1 MNGSSGI
8 VCVAVAV
15 GLVLL
20 SNGTPALAG
29 NSQSTARTSKPSPEE
44 MAQDIAK
51 YSRQA
56 LRQGRPQESP
66 KEVRRDG
73 LYLLL
78 SFSLADNILKDYLR
92 EAKLLGAKVLL
103 RGLVQESFKVTQER
117 IKQVLF
123 TGEHPD
129 ESRLVGIGID
139 PVLYRTVGA
148 GEVPA
153 LVFVKDEKFMVASG
167 ASSIAQLLSLLAE
180 EQARVKPWVE
190 WFERR
195 HRGFLQGGPTEEAPP
210 ALPTIERS
218 VKVRADARGAD
229 IAERDMIDVMKER
242 VANANWPDIQ
252 RRSGDALKRH
262 FTKGPG
268 LALPHVE
275 EARVVFVDPTVEYPE
290 DIKDPTTDTVLIKSG
305 TKINPFDKVRWIR
318 TLVFFDGS
326 SPAQVDWVRQYLR
339 AHDPKFVKLIISDG
353 DVQKVMEPLHQ
364 RVYWAN
370 PLLVSRMGVGAVPS
384 VVSQL
389 GRHLR
394 VEEVEV
400 HE

>member
-1 MNGSSGI
+1 MNGSSVI
-8 VCVAVAV
+8 AYVAVAV
-15 GLVLL
+15 GLSLL
-20 SNGTPALAG
+20 SIGSPAL
-29 NSQSTARTSKPSPEE
+29 SESTGRPSKPSPEE
-44 MAQDIAK
+44 MAQDIAR

-66 KEVRRDG
+66 KEMRRDG

-78 SFSLADNILKDYLR
+78 SFSLPDDTLKDYLR

-103 RGLVQESFKVTQER
+103 RGLVQESFKVTQDR
-117 IKQVLF
+117 IKRVLF
-123 TGEHPD
+123 TGERPD
-129 ESRLVGIGID
+129 DSLLVGIGID
-139 PVLYRTVGA
+139 PVIYRTVGA

-167 ASSIAQLLSLLAE
+167 ASSVAHLLALLSQ
-180 EQARVKPWVE
+180 EQARLKPWGE

-210 ALPTIERS
+210 LLPTIERS
-218 VKVRADARGAD
+218 VKVWADARGAD

-262 FTKGPG
+262 FAKGPG

-290 DIKDPTTDTVLIKSG
+290 DIKDPSTGTLLIKSG
-305 TKINPFDKVRWIR
+305 TRINPFDKVRWIR
-318 TLVFFDGS
+318 TLVFFDGT
-326 SPAQVDWVRQYLR
+326 SPAQMGWVQQYLR
-339 AHDPKFVKLIISDG
+339 EHDPKFVKLIISDG
-353 DVQKVMEPLHQ
+353 DAQKVMEQLHQ

-370 PLLVSRMGVGAVPS
+370 SLLISRMGVGAVPS

-394 VEEVEV
+394 VEEVAV
-400 HE
+400 HD

>member
-15 GLVLL
+15 GISLL
-20 SNGTPALAG
+20 SIGSPALAG
-29 NSQSTARTSKPSPEE
+29 NSQSTARSSKPSPEE
-44 MAQDIAK
+44 MAQDIAR

-56 LRQGRPQESP
+56 LRHGRPQEPP

-78 SFSLADNILKDYLR
+78 SFSLPDNILKDYLR

-103 RGLVQESFKVTQER
+103 RGLVHESFKVTQER

-123 TGEHPD
+123 TADHPD
-129 ESRLVGIGID
+129 ESLLGGIGID
-139 PVLYRTVGA
+139 SVMYRTVGA

-167 ASSIAQLLSLLAE
+167 ASSVAHLLTLLSK
-180 EQARVKPWVE
+180 EQAGVTPWVE
-190 WFERR
+190 WFDHR
-195 HRGFLQGGPTEEAPP
+195 HRGFLQGGPTEDSPP
-210 ALPTIERS
+210 PLPAIDRS

-229 IAERDMIDVMKER
+229 IAERDLIDVMQER
-242 VANANWPDIQ
+242 VAHADWPDLQ
-252 RRSGDALKRH
+252 RRSGEALKRR
-262 FTKGPG
+262 FAKGPG
-268 LALPHVE
+268 LALPHAE
-275 EARVVFVDPTVEYPE
+275 EARVMLVDPTVEYPE
-290 DIKDPTTDTVLIKSG
+290 DIKDPTTNTVLIKAG

-318 TLVFFDGS
+318 TLVFFDGT
-326 SPAQVDWVRQYLR
+326 SPAQVGWVQQYLNE
-339 AHDPKFVKLIISDG
+339 HDPKFVKLIISDG
-353 DVQKVMEPLHQ
+353 DVQKVMEQLHQ

-370 PLLVSRMGVGAVPS
+370 PLLVSRMGVEAVPS
-384 VVSQL
+384 VVSQS

-394 VEEVEV
+394 VEEVAI
-400 HE
+400 HD

>member
-1 MNGSSGI
+1 VNGSSGI
-8 VCVAVAV
+8 VCVVVVA
-15 GLVLL
+15 GLSLL
-20 SNGTPALAG
+20 SIGTPALAG
-29 NSQSTARTSKPSPEE
+29 NSQSTVLSSKPSPEE
-44 MAQDIAK
+44 MAQDIAR

-73 LYLLL
+73 VYLLL
-78 SFSLADNILKDYLR
+78 SFSLPNDTLKDYLR

-103 RGLVQESFKVTQER
+103 RGLVQDSFKVTQER
-117 IKQVLF
+117 IKHLLF
-123 TGEHPD
+123 IGDHPD
-129 ESRLVGIGID
+129 DSLLVGIGID
-139 PVLYRTVGA
+139 PVIYRTVGA

-153 LVFVKDEKFMVASG
+153 LVFVKDEKFLVASG
-167 ASSIAQLLSLLAE
+167 ASSVAHLLTLLSK
-180 EQARVKPWVE
+180 EQAGVMPWVE

-210 ALPTIERS
+210 PLPTMERS
-218 VKVRADARGAD
+218 VKVRADARGTD
-229 IAERDMIDVMKER
+229 IAERDLIDVMKER
-242 VANANWPDIQ
+242 LAKADWPDIQ
-252 RRSGDALKRH
+252 RRSGEAIKRQ
-262 FTKGPG
+262 FAKGPG
-268 LALPHVE
+268 LALPHVDV
-275 EARVVFVDPTVEYPE
+275 ARVVLVDPTVEYPE
-290 DIKDPTTDTVLIKSG
+290 DIKDPTTNTVLIKAG

-326 SPAQVDWVRQYLR
+326 SPAQVDWVQQYLKE
-339 AHDPKFVKLIISDG
+339 HDAKFVKLIISDG
-353 DVQKVMEPLHQ
+353 DVQKLMDQLHQ

-394 VEEVEV
+394 VEEVAIDE
-400 HE
+400 

>member
-1 MNGSSGI
+1 MKGSSVI
-8 VCVAVAV
+8 ACMAVTV
-15 GLVLL
+15 VLSLL
-20 SNGTPALAG
+20 SIGSPAL
-29 NSQSTARTSKPSPEE
+29 SESTGRPSKPSPEE
-44 MAQDIAK
+44 MAQDIAR

-66 KEVRRDG
+66 KEMRRDG

-78 SFSLADNILKDYLR
+78 SFSLPDDTLKDYLR

-103 RGLVQESFKVTQER
+103 RGLVQESFKVTQDR
-117 IKQVLF
+117 IKRVLF
-123 TGEHPD
+123 TGERPD
-129 ESRLVGIGID
+129 DSLLVGIGID
-139 PVLYRTVGA
+139 PVIYRTVGA

-167 ASSIAQLLSLLAE
+167 ASSVAHLLALLSQ
-180 EQARVKPWVE
+180 EQARLKPWGE

-210 ALPTIERS
+210 LLPTIERS
-218 VKVRADARGAD
+218 VKVWADARGAD

-242 VANANWPDIQ
+242 LAKADWPDIQ
-252 RRSGDALKRH
+252 RRSGDALKRQ
-262 FTKGPG
+262 FAKGPG
-268 LALPHVE
+268 LALPHAE
-275 EARVVFVDPTVEYPE
+275 EARVVLVDPTVEYPE
-290 DIKDPTTDTVLIKSG
+290 DIKDPTTNTVLIKSG

-318 TLVFFDGS
+318 TLVFFDGTS
-326 SPAQVDWVRQYLR
+326 SSQVGWVQQYLKE
-339 AHDPKFVKLIISDG
+339 HDPKFVKLIISDG
-353 DVQKVMEPLHQ
+353 DVQKVMEQLHQ

-384 VVSQL
+384 IVSQL

-394 VEEVEV
+394 VEEVAI

>member
-1 MNGSSGI
+1 MKGSSVI
-8 VCVAVAV
+8 ACMAVTV
-15 GLVLL
+15 VLSLL
-20 SNGTPALAG
+20 SIGSPAL
-29 NSQSTARTSKPSPEE
+29 SESTGRPSKPSPEE
-44 MAQDIAK
+44 MAQDIAR

-66 KEVRRDG
+66 KEMRRDG

-78 SFSLADNILKDYLR
+78 SFSLPDDTLKDYLR

-103 RGLVQESFKVTQER
+103 RGLVQESFKVTQDR
-117 IKQVLF
+117 IKRVLF
-123 TGEHPD
+123 TGERPD
-129 ESRLVGIGID
+129 DSLLVGIGID
-139 PVLYRTVGA
+139 PVIYRTVGA

-167 ASSIAQLLSLLAE
+167 ASSVAHLLALLSQ
-180 EQARVKPWVE
+180 EQARLKPWGE

-218 VKVRADARGAD
+218 VKVWADARGAD

-262 FTKGPG
+262 FAKGPG

-275 EARVVFVDPTVEYPE
+275 EARVAFVDPTVEYPE
-290 DIKDPTTDTVLIKSG
+290 DIKDPTTGTVLIKSG

-318 TLVFFDGS
+318 TLVFFDGT
-326 SPAQVDWVRQYLR
+326 SPAQMGWVQQYLR
-339 AHDPKFVKLIISDG
+339 EHDPKFVKLIISDG
-353 DVQKVMEPLHQ
+353 DVQKVMEQLHQ

-389 GRHLR
+389 GRNLR
-394 VEEVEV
+394 VEEVAI
-400 HE
+400 HD